1 MFTIAINKFIASL
14 FCFLLLLMG
23 VSVYAGTTGKI
34 AGKIF
39 DAATKE
45 PLIGANVIIEGT
57 MLGAA
62 TDFDGNYFII
72 NIPPGTYNIKA
83 SLVGYS
89 SVIFTNVKVSVD
101 QTTKIDFA
109 LSEESIELSD
119 VVVTAERSIV
129 RKDLT
134 STEETIS
141 GEDISMLPLED
152 VSAVVNL
159 QAGVVDGH
167 FRGGRGNEVKY
178 LIDGVPVND
187 VYSGQSSLSAE
198 VNSIEEIQVLTG
210 TFNAEYGEAL
220 SGVVNQVTKIAGDNL
235 EGNFSFY
242 SGDYVS
248 SHKDIFTNIDSIRPT
263 NVYNVEGVQRP
274 PALPHISLTN
284 VYNIQGNISGPV
296 PGLENLLKFFLSGR
310 YNYDEGAIYGQR
322 IFNPSDF
329 SNFSANDPADW
340 YVGATG
346 DSAYVPMNFNRKL
359 SLQGK
364 LAINAGGGK
373 GIVLSGLYQDN
384 QYKDYDHLY
393 KLNPDGDYKKFQK
406 SFLGIVSYTLLL
418 SNSAFIDFSASGIE
432 SEFKQYVYEDP
443 KKKQVVL
450 EGQDP
455 YTEPDPRYVNPDRKK
470 DVSGNAFLTG
480 GTQNWHFNHTTLSIT
495 GKTDFTWQIDNI
507 NQIKSGLEFTKH
519 KLKYEDFQ
527 IIVDATS
534 NFKPKMPEPGAF
546 NFNTYES
553 NPYQF
558 AYYIQ
563 DKIEYDYLIVN
574 LGLRFD
580 YFEPDGKYLK
590 DPNKIN
596 LLDEIQPW
604 LFPDSFFIKAKS
616 KYQFSPRV
624 GLSYPISDE
633 GALHISYGH
642 FFQIPPFEN
651 LYRNP
656 NFRIPLTGDFPQN
669 IGNTIGNADLKPQR
683 TIMYEIGLQQA
694 LTDELGITIT
704 GYYKDIR
711 NLLGSE
717 IYIKNETRKFSKLV
731 NRDYG
736 SVKGITLSFE
746 KRFSYGIGA
755 TLDYTFQVAKGSASD
770 PNAAFNNAQSVP
782 SIEENKQ
789 LVPLDWDR
797 THSLNFTLTLGI
809 PGDFIAS
816 FIGRLGSGL
825 PYTPSLQ
832 NQRTGLENSDNRPAF
847 YDVDFYITKYFEI
860 VGQQLSVFA
869 KIYNLFDTLN
879 EVNVFGDT
887 GRAGE
892 TLELTRNQQAP
903 RGVNTIQEFF
913 TRPDFYSSPRQIV
926 LGAAL
931 SF

>member
-1 MFTIAINKFIASL
+1 MFTITCFNKAIVSSISI
-14 FCFLLLLMG
+14 LLLLFG
-23 VSVYAGTTGKI
+23 TIIYAGTTGKI

-39 DAATKE
+39 DKSTGEA
-45 PLIGANVIIEGT
+45 LIGANILIVGT
-57 MLGAA
+57 SIGASS
-62 TDFDGNYFII
+62 DLDGNYFIL
-72 NIPPGTYNIKA
+72 NIPPGEYQIKA
-83 SLVGYS
+83 SVIGYS
-89 SVIFTNVKVSVD
+89 SFTIQKVRVSID
-101 QTTKIDFA
+101 QTTKIDFE
-109 LSEESIELSD
+109 LNPESIELGE
-119 VVVTAERSIV
+119 VLVTAEKSIV

-141 GEDISMLPLED
+141 GNNISMLPLED

-220 SGVVNQVTKIAGDNL
+220 SGVVNQVTKIAGDKL
-235 EGNFSFY
+235 DGNISFY

-248 SHKDIFTNIDSIRPT
+248 SHKDIFTNI
-263 NVYNVEGVQRP
+263 G
-274 PALPHISLTN
+274 HISPTN

-296 PGLENLLKFFLSGR
+296 PGLENFVKFFLSGR
-310 YNYDEGAIYGQR
+310 YNYDEGSIYGQR
-322 IFNPSDF
+322 IFNPSDS
-329 SNFSANDPADW
+329 SNFSANNSADW

-346 DSAYVPMNFNRKL
+346 DKAYIPMNFSKRL

-364 LAINAGGGK
+364 LAFNVGGGK

-384 QYKDYDHLY
+384 KYRDYDHSY
-393 KLNPDGDYKKFQK
+393 RLNPDGDYKKFQK

-418 SNSAFIDFSASGIE
+418 DNSAFIDFSFSGLR
-432 SEFKQYVYEDP
+432 SEFKQYVYENP
-443 KKKQVVL
+443 L
-450 EGQDP
+450 
-455 YTEPDPRYVNPDRKK
+455 DPRYVDPNRKK
-470 DVSGNAFLTG
+470 DVSGNAFLTA
-480 GTQNWHFNHTTLSIT
+480 GTQNWHFNHTTTSFT
-495 GKTDFTWQIDNI
+495 GKSDFTWQIDNI
-507 NQIKSGLEFTKH
+507 NQIKTGIDLTYH
-519 KLKYEDFQ
+519 DLKYKDFQ
-527 IIVDATS
+527 IVIDATS
-534 NFKPKMPEPGAF
+534 NFKPMIPELGAF
-546 NFNTYES
+546 NYNTYQA

-563 DKIEYDYLIVN
+563 DKVEIDYLIVN
-574 LGLRFD
+574 VGLRFD

-596 LLDEIQPW
+596 LLDELQPP
-604 LFPDSFFIKAKS
+604 FPDSLLISAKS
-616 KYQFSPRV
+616 KSQVSPRI
-624 GLSYPISDE
+624 GISYPISDK
-633 GALHISYGH
+633 GAIHISYGH

-656 NFRIPLTGDFPQN
+656 NFRIPLTGDFPEN
-669 IGNTIGNADLKPQR
+669 IGNTIGNADLQPQQ

-694 LTDELGITIT
+694 LTDGLGITIT

-711 NLLGSE
+711 NLLASE
-717 IYIKNETRKFSKLV
+717 IFIKNEFRKFSKLV
-731 NRDYG
+731 NKDYG
-736 SVKGITLSFE
+736 SVKGVTLSFE
-746 KRFSYGIGA
+746 KRFNNGIGA
-755 TLDYTFQVAKGSASD
+755 SLDYTFQIAKGSASD
-770 PNAAFNNAQSVP
+770 PNAAFNNAQSNP
-782 SIEENKQ
+782 PIESNKQ

-797 THSLNFTLTLGI
+797 THSLNFTLTLGA
-809 PGDFIAS
+809 PGNYIAS

-847 YDVDFYITKYFEI
+847 YDVDFYVTKFFEL
-860 VGQQLSVFA
+860 VGHQFSIFL
-869 KIYNLFDTLN
+869 KIFNLFDTLN

-887 GRAGE
+887 GRAGD
-892 TLELTRNQQAP
+892 TLELTRNQTAP
-903 RGVNTIQEFF
+903 RGVNTTKEFF

-926 LGAAL
+926 IGADF

>member
-1 MFTIAINKFIASL
+1 MFTINKLFASI
-14 FCFLLLLMG
+14 FFLLFLFEISLL
-23 VSVYAGTTGKI
+23 AGTTGKI
-34 AGKIF
+34 AGKIL
-39 DAATKE
+39 DAANKE

-57 MLGAA
+57 NLGAA
-62 TDFDGNYFII
+62 TDIEGNYFII
-72 NIPPGTYNIKA
+72 NIPPGTYNIRA

-89 SVIFTNVKVSVD
+89 SVTFTNVKVSVD
-101 QTTKIDFA
+101 QTTKIDFE
-109 LSEESIELSD
+109 LSSESIELSD

-134 STEETIS
+134 STEKTIS
-141 GEDISMLPLED
+141 GENISMLPLED
-152 VSAVVNL
+152 VSSVVNL

-167 FRGGRGNEVKY
+167 FRGGRNSEVKY

-187 VYSGQSSLSAE
+187 VYSGQSSISAE

-220 SGVVNQVTKIAGDNL
+220 SGVVNQVTKIAGDKFD
-235 EGNFSFY
+235 GDISVY
-242 SGDYVS
+242 SGDYIS
-248 SHKDIFTNIDSIRPT
+248 THKDIFMNIGDVT
-263 NVYNVEGVQRP
+263 L
-274 PALPHISLTN
+274 AD
-284 VYNIQGNISGPV
+284 VYNIQGNLSGPV
-296 PGLENLLKFFLSGR
+296 PGTGNLLKFFLSGR
-310 YNYDEGAIYGQR
+310 YNYDEGSIYGQR
-322 IFNPSDF
+322 IFNPSD
-329 SNFSANDPADW
+329 SSDFSANNSANW
-340 YVGATG
+340 YVGSTG
-346 DSAYVPMNFNRKL
+346 DGEYVPMNFSKRL
-359 SLQGK
+359 YLQGK
-364 LAINAGGGK
+364 LAINVGGGK

-384 QYKDYDHLY
+384 KYKDYDHLY
-393 KLNPDGDYKKFQK
+393 KLNPDGDYQKFQR
-406 SFLGIVSYTLLL
+406 SFLGIASYTLLL
-418 SNSAFIDFSASGIE
+418 SNSAFIDVSASGIR
-432 SEFKQYVYEDP
+432 SEFKQYVFENPLDP
-443 KKKQVVL
+443 
-450 EGQDP
+450 G
-455 YTEPDPRYVNPDRKK
+455 YVNPDRKK

-480 GTQNWHFNHTTLSIT
+480 GTQNWHFNHTTISMT

-507 NQIKSGLEFTKH
+507 NQIKSGLDFTYH
-519 KLKYEDFQ
+519 DLEYEDFQ
-527 IIVDATS
+527 IIIDATS
-534 NFKPKMPEPGAF
+534 NFKPKTPEPGAF
-546 NFNTYES
+546 NFNTYKS

-558 AYYIQ
+558 AYFIQ

-574 LGLRFD
+574 VGLRFD
-580 YFEPDGKYLK
+580 YFEPDGEYLK

-596 LLDEIQPW
+596 LLDELRPP
-604 LFPDSFFIKAKS
+604 FPDSLMIKAKP
-616 KYQFSPRV
+616 KYQISPRV

-633 GALHISYGH
+633 GAIHISYGH

-669 IGNTIGNADLKPQR
+669 IGNTIGNADLDPQQ

-717 IYIKNETRKFSKLV
+717 IYIKNEFRKFSKLV

-736 SVKGITLSFE
+736 AVKGITLSFE

-755 TLDYTFQVAKGSASD
+755 TVDYTFQVARGSASD
-770 PNAAFNNAQSVP
+770 PNAAFNNAQANP
-782 SIEENKQ
+782 PIEENKQ

-809 PGDFIAS
+809 PGDYIAS

-847 YDVDFYITKYFEI
+847 FNVDFYVTKYFEI
-860 VGQQLSVFA
+860 IGQQFSVFA

-892 TLELTRNQQAP
+892 TLELTRNQQPP

-926 LGAAL
+926 FGASV